1 VLLSTGGGYVR
12 EMSDMK
18 HSYAFFASLN
28 GSFKA
33 GTRAFPPSCRVF
45 VLGSKVLA
53 CWTDCRFY
61 PAKILKVN
69 KDGETQL

>member
-1 VLLSTGGGYVR
+1 
-12 EMSDMK
+12 MK

-28 GSFKA
+28 VSFKA
-33 GTRAFPPSCRVF
+33 GTRAFPPSCRVSVRSLCFLSQVF